1 MNMLLLRASI
11 LFFSISFVAGFVQAK
26 VMDSNITVRTGM
38 LVSSLTGPSSLET
51 SFTVFPI
58 IDFEY
63 LNHQSAKSAL
73 IYRAGIAIDSAT
85 SVSKYI
91 GFSIGQKHYIGSV
104 GTNSELSSPND
115 SIKIYST
122 SKYSFGYNV
131 GLSQVAAE
139 SFVSSTFGINSTL
152 IEINGFLGYEHRF
165 SNNYN
170 ANAQL
175 DMAYGYGVSSVTFS
189 GILTRFLFGINYSF

>member
-1 MNMLLLRASI
+1 MQTFLLRAKLLFLLCI
-11 LFFSISFVAGFVQAK
+11 LTGSFANAK
-26 VMDSNITVRTGM
+26 VMDSNVTVRTGM

-63 LNHQSAKSAL
+63 LSYRTAKSAL
-73 IYRAGIAIDSAT
+73 IYRAGIAIDSST

-91 GFSIGQKHYIGSV
+91 GFSIGQKHYLGSV
-104 GTNSELSSPND
+104 GTNSDLSSPND
-115 SIKIYST
+115 SIKVYST

-152 IEINGFLGYEHRF
+152 IEINGFVGYEHRF

-170 ANAQL
+170 ANAQV

-189 GILTRFLFGINYSF
+189 GILTRVLFGINYNF